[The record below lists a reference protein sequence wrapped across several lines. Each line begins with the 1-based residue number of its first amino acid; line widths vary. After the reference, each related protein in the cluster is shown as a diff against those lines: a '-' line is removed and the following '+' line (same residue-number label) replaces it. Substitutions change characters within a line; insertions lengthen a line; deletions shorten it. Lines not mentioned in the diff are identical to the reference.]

1 MYKGATT
8 AAACTAS
15 KCATDTQSFNYFVNT
30 IFKLSLLEKWC
41 QITDKKQS
49 GGLNTRH
56 YEVQTL

>member
-8 AAACTAS
+8 AAACTAA

-30 IFKLSLLEKWC
+30 IFKLSLLEKGC

-49 GGLNTRH
+49 EG
-56 YEVQTL
+56 